1 VTLSTPQFKEHDG
14 QHEIGSMRRF
24 AATAIGLVEG
34 RQVEVSHG
42 VSNLPCEMIVGQLL
56 VKLAP
61 KGRVF
66 SPGRLG
72 KTSRYLGIAG
82 RDAYHRYGL
91 LVGVTE
97 WQETIYSAQK
107 PQKSKRPGGHFM
119 LQLRLRL
126 GGR

>member
-1 VTLSTPQFKEHDG
+1 
-14 QHEIGSMRRF
+14 MRRF
-24 AATAIGLVEG
+24 ASTAVSLVEG
-34 RQVEVSHG
+34 RQVEVDHG
-42 VSNLPCEMIVGQLL
+42 ISNFPCEMIVGQLL

-72 KTSRYLGIAG
+72 KTSWYLGIAR

-91 LVGVTE
+91 LVAVAE
-97 WQETIYSAQK
+97 WQGTIYSAQK
-107 PQKSKRPGGHFM
+107 PKKSKRPGGHFM

-126 GGR
+126 GGS